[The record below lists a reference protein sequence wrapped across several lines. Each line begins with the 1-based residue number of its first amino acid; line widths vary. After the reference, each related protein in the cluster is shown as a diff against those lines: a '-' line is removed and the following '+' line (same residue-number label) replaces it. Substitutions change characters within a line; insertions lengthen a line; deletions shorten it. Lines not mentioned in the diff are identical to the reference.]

1 MPETKVGPKTLM
13 ADSHAL
19 LRRWGLHECGDV
31 LRHAHFERYRA
42 MEKIFRKGDPAFG
55 LMAVLKGRVK
65 LSSRSADGKEI
76 LFDILDPGRI
86 FGEVALL
93 DGKPRAHDATALED
107 TRLLVLSR
115 RDLMPV
121 LYAQPQLCV
130 RIMTELCSRLRR
142 TDELVEDM
150 HFLGL
155 SQRFGKRL
163 LRLAE
168 RFGRSDRHGRVRI
181 ELALTQQ
188 ELAGLVGMT
197 RESINKQIGRW
208 RRAGIL
214 DFKRGI
220 VTIHDGRRLREIAE
234 PPAAA
239 AGSGRAADRDVP
251 AAAGAAAAA
260 RHLRPPGPRRGSGRL
275 ASAASRPALPK
286 SRRHPAPEPPPPRSR
301 SPHA

>member
-1 MPETKVGPKTLM
+1 MAESPMPEPKGELKSLP
-13 ADSHAL
+13 ALGHAL
-19 LRRWGLHECGDV
+19 LRRLGLHECGDV
-31 LRHAHFERYRA
+31 LRHARFERYRA
-42 MEKIFRKGDPAFG
+42 MEKIFRKGDPPYG
-55 LMAVLKGRVK
+55 LLAVLKGRVK

-76 LFDILDPGRI
+76 LFDILESGRI

-107 TRLLVLSR
+107 SLLLVLR
-115 RDLMPV
+115 RQDLLPV

-130 RIMTELCSRLRR
+130 HIMTELCGRLRR

-155 SQRFGKRL
+155 SSRFGKRL

-168 RFGRSDRHGRVRI
+168 RFGRPDRHGRVRI
-181 ELALTQQ
+181 DLALTQQ

-208 RRAGIL
+208 RKSGIL

-234 PPAAA
+234 PAPPAA
-239 AGSGRAADRDVP
+239 P
-251 AAAGAAAAA
+251 AP
-260 RHLRPPGPRRGSGRL
+260 RLRPPGPPRGSGRPV
-275 ASAASRPALPK
+275 SARSTPVLPE
-286 SRRHPAPEPPPPRSR
+286 SRRHPAPAPPPPRSR

>member
-1 MPETKVGPKTLM
+1 MAEPKTLL
-13 ADSHAL
+13 ALSHAL

-31 LRHAHFERYRA
+31 LRHAHFERHRA
-42 MEKIFRKGDPAFG
+42 MGKIFRKGDPAFG
-55 LMAVLKGRVK
+55 LMAVMKGRVK

-93 DGKPRAHDATALED
+93 DGNPRAHDATALED
-107 TRLLVLSR
+107 SLLLVIR
-115 RDLMPV
+115 RQDLLPV

-130 RIMTELCSRLRR
+130 HIITELCGRLRR

-155 SQRFGKRL
+155 SQHFGKRL

-168 RFGRSDRHGRVRI
+168 RFGRPDRHGRVRI
-181 ELALTQQ
+181 DLALTQQ

-220 VTIHDGRRLREIAE
+220 VTIHDSRRLREIAE
-234 PPAAA
+234 PGA
-239 AGSGRAADRDVP
+239 S
-251 AAAGAAAAA
+251 AGAAAPAP
-260 RHLRPPGPRRGSGRL
+260 RLRPSAPPRGSGRL
-275 ASAASRPALPK
+275 ASAVSRPALPE
-286 SRRHPAPEPPPPRSR
+286 SRRHPAPGLPPPRSR